1 MTWPLEPRKPVS
13 GGQGTFQVF
22 QSYGNNALWR
32 EGVKDRGKEE
42 GKGREGGRKER
53 KEEKQIDQTV
63 PLSVNFQPKT
73 YS

>member
-1 MTWPLEPRKPVS
+1 M
-13 GGQGTFQVF
+13 
-22 QSYGNNALWR
+22 
-32 EGVKDRGKEE
+32 KDRGKEE
-42 GKGREGGRKER
+42 GRGREGGRKER